1 LESVTQLRKV
11 ALIALVMVLVIGGF
25 ALYQYFLAQK
35 PEEYPTGL
43 SDVEKAALKADRIQA
58 RELEDVVRALREDD
72 GKRVIF
78 GDRFLRWTVLAYTLW
93 RIDQGD
99 LTVVPHMQDLMVSY
113 YEHAWYPNVKKV
125 PKMPFPSLI
134 QYFRGDGS
142 WEDYWN
148 DYKPV
153 YAAAFLL
160 EYYVLSSF
168 DRDWGIRHYAML
180 RNVAD
185 SVLRMWLPDRHQ
197 PAAYVDAFRS
207 GGIEVVEIKNITSS
221 VDSAMVYS
229 ALVASAQLAKS
240 LTNDIESYGLYNRY
254 AEDLRASFYD
264 QRWDWFP
271 TQIFGRNAGEEY
283 GTAIQIGMTLPNLDA
298 DDKIDALKDYVV
310 TNLRVSHDSWLLK
323 WRREDQ
329 SVSARS
335 VMAAAGL
342 APKYSGLAWDI
353 LNSYAR
359 AAISSDPWLLS
370 KTDGYEGEDP
380 IWVSGKF
387 LETYVFFKMR
397 HLTGRTPLSPNL
409 MRGNFVFETWLPSE
423 TVEAK
428 LIHASVPTLYGPI
441 GASANLTEHRLS
453 YMFEGG
459 LGQNVTITFHTSFE
473 PKVSTTARLW
483 GSQDIRSLQVTR
495 VWFVSERRVEVRIE

>member
-1 LESVTQLRKV
+1 LGKITL
-11 ALIALVMVLVIGGF
+11 AALVIVLVIGGY
-25 ALYQYFLAQK
+25 ALCEYFLPQK
-35 PEEYPTGL
+35 PQEYPLGL

-58 RELEDVVRALREDD
+58 RELEDVTRALRENDA
-72 GKRVIF
+72 KRVIW

-99 LTVVPHMQDLMVSY
+99 VAIILRMEDLMVSY
-113 YEHAWYPNVKKV
+113 YEHAWYPNVKKA
-125 PKMPFPSLI
+125 PQMPFPGLI
-134 QYFRGDGS
+134 QYFRADGT

-168 DRDWGIRHYAML
+168 DRDWGTRNYGML

-185 SVLRMWLPDRHQ
+185 SVLEMWLPARHQ

-240 LTNDIESYGLYNRY
+240 LANDLESYSLYNRY

-271 TQIFGRNAGEEY
+271 TQIFGQNAREEY
-283 GTAIQIGMTLPNLDA
+283 GTAIQIGMTLPDIDA
-298 DDKIDALKDYVV
+298 DDKIDALKKYLVN
-310 TNLRVSHDSWLLK
+310 NLRVSQDSWLLK
-323 WRREDQ
+323 WKKDDQ
-329 SVSARS
+329 SASARS

-342 APKYSGLAWDI
+342 APKYSVLAWDI

-359 AAISSDPWLLS
+359 AALSNDPWLIS

-387 LETYVFFKMR
+387 LETYVFFKAR
-397 HLTGRTPLSPNL
+397 FLTGRIAFSPRL
-409 MRGNFVFETWLPSE
+409 LRGNFSLETWLSSQRIE
-423 TVEAK
+423 TKFVR
-428 LIHASVPTLYGPI
+428 ASIPTLYGPI
-441 GASANLTEHRLS
+441 GVGVNLTQPALAYSFHGA
-453 YMFEGG
+453 F
-459 LGQNVTITFHTSFE
+459 GQNVTVTLHTLIE
-473 PKVSTTARLW
+473 PRVSANARLW
-483 GSQDIRSLQVTR
+483 GSQDIRNLQVTV
-495 VWFVSERRVEVRIE
+495 VWFVSEGTVEVRLD